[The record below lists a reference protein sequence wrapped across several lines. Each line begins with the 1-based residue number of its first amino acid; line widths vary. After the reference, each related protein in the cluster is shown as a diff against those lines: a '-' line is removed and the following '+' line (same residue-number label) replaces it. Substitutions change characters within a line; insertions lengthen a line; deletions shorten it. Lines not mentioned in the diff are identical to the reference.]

1 MLAEGK
7 AMGQAAKRLHAGNA
21 IYGTML
27 RMIRHPGVAAMAHDA
42 GLDFI
47 MLDMEHGAYTL
58 VDVSSFSLTAGR
70 LGLDIF
76 VRIPELSR
84 AWVSTALDC
93 GATGVMCPMLET
105 EEQAKMLVRWAKYPP
120 VGERGLAT
128 TGSHTMFRKA
138 ASAESHMA
146 ETNDAVVAIAQIETR
161 LGVESAGRIARVE
174 GIDALLVG
182 PNDLSV
188 SLGCPGEM
196 ASPKL
201 QQAIGRVTEGA
212 NEAGTAWGMHAPA
225 AFLRQWQTHGMR
237 LVMSALDVD
246 LLRSGLEA
254 VASDL
259 RSIDPTA

>member
-1 MLAEGK
+1 MKKAAE
-7 AMGQAAKRLHAGNA
+7 RLHRGEA

-27 RMIRHPGVAAMAHDA
+27 RMLRHPGVAVMAHDA
-42 GLDFI
+42 GLDFV

-58 VDVSSFSLTAGR
+58 ADTSSFSLAAGA

-93 GATGVMCPMLET
+93 GAAGVMCPMLET

-138 ASAESHMA
+138 ASAERHMA

-161 LGVESAGRIARVE
+161 AGVESAGAIALVE

-188 SLGCPGEM
+188 SLGGPGEPG
-196 ASPKL
+196 SPEV
-201 QQAIGRVTEGA
+201 QQAIRRVAEAA
-212 NEAGTAWGMHAPA
+212 NGAGTAWGIHAPA
-225 AFLRQWQTHGMR
+225 AFLKLWRTHGMQ
-237 LVMSALDVD
+237 LVMSGLDVD

-254 VASDL
+254 VASEI
-259 RSIDPTA
+259 RGIGPTA